1 LWFRNDAA
9 AKKVIAEQAEIAAQH
24 TVAAANFALRE
35 KCADNEDASGIARI
49 IILTARAASDPRRR
63 FVFRKGTGE

>member
-9 AKKVIAEQAEIAAQH
+9 AKKVIAEQPENAAKH

-35 KCADNEDASGIARI
+35 KCADNEVVSGFARI
-49 IILTARAASDPRRR
+49 I
-63 FVFRKGTGE
+63 F